1 MKCMAFAIAAFIA
14 AAAGAGTGCLRGAP
28 APAAPTVEAPAEVVA
43 AARATIE
50 QWRQA
55 YEVRSLDALAKLY
68 LQELDLAVVQEGNAI
83 LGWSAVEAML
93 KDRLARAEAIHVR
106 LRDLQV
112 VSLGQGLAS
121 AVATMSRELV
131 SGTTTI
137 TEQGALSLVLRQRG
151 DGWVIAAE
159 HYSYRRP

>member
-1 MKCMAFAIAAFIA
+1 MALAIAAVIA
-14 AAAGAGTGCLRGAP
+14 SAGASTGASAGCVRGA
-28 APAAPTVEAPAEVVA
+28 APPVVPIEAPAEVVA
-43 AARATIE
+43 AAKGTIE

-55 YEVRSLDALAKLY
+55 YEVRSLEALGKLY
-68 LQELDLAVVQEGNAI
+68 LQELDLAVVQEGTAL

-93 KDRLARAEAIHVR
+93 KDRLERAGAIHVR
-106 LRDLQV
+106 LRDVQV
-112 VSLGQGLAS
+112 VSLGPGVAS

-137 TEQGALSLVLRQRG
+137 TEQGALSLVLRQRAG
-151 DGWVIAAE
+151 GWVIAAE